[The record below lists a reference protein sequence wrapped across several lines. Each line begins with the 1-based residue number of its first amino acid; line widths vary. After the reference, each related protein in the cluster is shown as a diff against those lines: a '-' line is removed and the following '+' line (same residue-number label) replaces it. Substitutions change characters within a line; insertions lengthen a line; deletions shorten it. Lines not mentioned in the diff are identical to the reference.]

1 MAKDEIYIDCQ
12 PVDSEGE
19 TLVKYNL
26 SKHISSKVKSIDYEK
41 KYNEVLNSPYL
52 GLILGAA
59 GLVVLVKGSK
69 MLMKLL

>member
-12 PVDSEGE
+12 PVDSKGE
-19 TLVKYNL
+19 SLIKYNL
-26 SKHISSKVKSIDYEK
+26 SKHISTKVKSIDYEK
-41 KYNEVLNSPYL
+41 KYNDVLNSPYL
-52 GLILGAA
+52 GFALGAV

>member
-12 PVDSEGE
+12 PVDSDGE

-26 SKHISSKVKSIDYEK
+26 SKDISSKVKGIDYEE

-52 GLILGAA
+52 GLILGAV